1 MFNSYVSLPE
11 GKSYVY
17 WKSHIFAPSNP
28 SWIPMSVISNHVL
41 KRLKIPWVFP
51 MVSRWPGRLIILI
64 KQVAQA
70 PSGILDS
77 FDAWHRGRGSPFPRG
92 RKTHPPGRFLH
103 RLTMEVR
110 KKTILRG
117 KNLLPSGKD
126 TKNWWGNHHVQC
138 VNPLFLWLLSSS
150 QTLSL
155 PEANLCNGLSHHKD
169 LPLNIRWLVMSLILY
184 MTITSPH

>member
-1 MFNSYVSLPE
+1 MAIFNSYVSLPE

-28 SWIPMSVISNHVL
+28 SYPHVL
-41 KRLKIPWVFP
+41 KRLKIPWGIFLP
-51 MVSRWPGRLIILI
+51 WFLGEISTWTSHHPHQTGRSSAEWNPGQLR
-64 KQVAQA
+64 A
-70 PSGILDS
+70 
-77 FDAWHRGRGSPFPRG
+77 AWHRGRGSPFPRG

-103 RLTMEVR
+103 RFTMEVR

-117 KNLLPSGKD
+117 KNLLPSGKH
-126 TKNWWGNHHVQC
+126 TKNWWGNVQW

-155 PEANLCNGLSHHKD
+155 TEANLCNGLSHHKD
-169 LPLNIRWLVMSLILY
+169 LPLSIRWLVMSLILY